1 MLDVREM
8 LRRLRAGDSGRRI
21 ARELGVSRLTVKKY
35 RKQAEENEWLSH
47 EELVSPSA
55 LGEALRASCVS
66 GLPGPGVGSGAV
78 GRVRQGEARR
88 GG

>member
-1 MLDVREM
+1 M
-8 LRRLRAGDSGRRI
+8 
-21 ARELGVSRLTVKKY
+21 KKY

-66 GLPGPGVGSGAV
+66 GLPGPVSGVAPWGEFVKAKRDEGVELQALLGLVREEGYAGSYSSL
-78 GRVRQGEARR
+78 RR
-88 GG
+88 GTCQ

>member
-1 MLDVREM
+1 MAGRRKSVLDVREM

-55 LGEALRASCVS
+55 LGEAVVS
-66 GLPGPGVGSGAV
+66 KNTNTLPSP
-78 GRVRQGEARR
+78 
-88 GG
+88 